1 MKASPSRSALTAG
14 AVLAAVMLAC
24 SFPGLASPTP
34 VPPPSPALFTETPP
48 PLAALP
54 TNTDLPTAT
63 ASPVPS
69 PTVEPPTPT
78 VAISHALI
86 PSTSVDVGKLIYDAT
101 SVDTAAEKR
110 APFGDSFKVNLF
122 ERPFTQDMTY
132 IPDMDIVSYNLSR
145 DEKFYYV
152 SIQLVGS
159 NPNNALGIHYAVELD
174 LDADGYGD
182 YIVVAHPPYKVEWSA
197 DNVQVVQDTDHD
209 TGGLSAENTDAPLPG
224 NGYDKII
231 FDGGLGDDPD
241 LAFVRINAGKLA
253 TVQFAFKLSLAEN
266 RFMYGV
272 LADAGLKDITS
283 LDYVDRY
290 TEEEA
295 GSPQA
300 EEKYYPLKAIYAM
313 DNVCR
318 DAYGFIGTYEEP
330 QRCPKK

>member
-1 MKASPSRSALTAG
+1 M
-14 AVLAAVMLAC
+14 MAC
-24 SFPGLASPTP
+24 TFPGVGSPTSIP
-34 VPPPSPALFTETPP
+34 PMAPTSTGMPPSQAV
-48 PLAALP
+48 LP
-54 TNTDLPTAT
+54 TNTELPTVT
-63 ASPVPS
+63 ASPIPS
-69 PTVEPPTPT
+69 PTSQPPPTPT
-78 VAISHALI
+78 VAVSHALI
-86 PSTSVDVGKLIYDAT
+86 PSTLVDTGKIIYDAT

-132 IPDMDIVSYNLSR
+132 IPDMDIVSYNLSQ

-174 LDADGYGD
+174 LDADGFGD
-182 YIVVAHPPYKVEWSA
+182 YIVVAHPPYKVEWST

-231 FDGGLGDDPD
+231 FDGGLGDDHD
-241 LAFVRINAGKLA
+241 LAWVRINAGKLA
-253 TVQFAFKLSLAEN
+253 TVQFAFKIALAEN

-300 EEKYYPLKAIYAM
+300 EEKNYPLKIIYAV

-318 DAYGFIGTYEEP
+318 EAHGFIGTYEEP